1 MALLSFEDLS
11 PVRKSIEVE
20 IPADVIASE
29 SARVATEFTRHAK
42 LPGFRP
48 GKIPV
53 NVVRSRF
60 AKEIQEEVVNR
71 LLPIS
76 FRDAVSGKGLEP
88 VGDPKL
94 EHLDTFVE
102 GAPIKYKAEFEV
114 KPVFELGNYR
124 GLRVTDPK
132 VEVADADID
141 AMIERLRDQASVYRP
156 ITERGLEEG
165 DFALINIA
173 SSGEGIEPSSD
184 SGHFQLGEET
194 PMTEL
199 HDAMRG
205 KRTGD
210 TASFDKTYGD
220 DAIKEEFRGR
230 TIRHDVTLNEI
241 RLQEKPELNDDFA
254 RSIGDFDSVVVM
266 RERISEDIRRHRE
279 TEALRAKRNDLGE
292 QLVSTHEFDLPE
304 ALVEEEL
311 SRSLQNYARY
321 LASQGVDL
329 DKVQLDW
336 RKVGEEFRPEA
347 MKRVKRGLILDAV
360 AKKEG
365 ITATEV
371 EIDAEIRRAAVE
383 QGRDF
388 AEVKHHLRQEG
399 GYEQLRISLAREKAL
414 EMVLREASLQPE

>member
-29 SARVATEFTRHAK
+29 SARVTTEFTRHAK

-94 EHLDTFVE
+94 EHLGTFVE

-205 KRTGD
+205 KKTGD

-220 DAIKEEFRGR
+220 TAIKEEFRGR

-241 RLQEKPELNDDFA
+241 RLQEKPEINDDFA

-321 LASQGVDL
+321 LASQGIDL